1 MLMKVKKRLWMKALG
16 LIIKLVKYSKNGLQ
30 PEEIQSLAHDLLELG
45 AALLEDAIEELNAP
59 S

>member
-1 MLMKVKKRLWMKALG
+1 MKVKKRLWMKALG

-45 AALLEDAIEELNAP
+45 AALLEEAIEELNAP